1 MIDQKRQ
8 QWTYRNGKAGKPGGD
23 IIRLR
28 TLERF
33 TGIDNQRTRQRH
45 LCQTQESALNQTHHH
60 QHLEAHLDIP
70 EGFQIIKDDETDCH
84 TQDGYL
90 AYPIATIAL
99 HQIGAEAT
107 QKKDA
112 QAISSINHANLSNG
126 ISILS
131 HKIRYAQEEHVD
143 ARHQEEIGEAETPEV
158 TVPQFKMHRGI
169 LRIHL
174 SSSLL
179 RLDTPRSSR
188 RRYKPLLP
196 SASPRLPGQNDAG
209 ILA

>member
-1 MIDQKRQ
+1 MSDTFSDGALNGNFTLETSTKQPMPILRLPEKRLHTEDIIDQKRQ
-8 QWTYRNGKAGKPGGD
+8 QRTYRNRKAGKPGGD

-45 LCQTQESALNQTHHH
+45 LCQAQESALNQTHRH
-60 QHLEAHLDIP
+60 QHLEAHLDVP
-70 EGFQIIKDDETDCH
+70 EGFQIIKNDETDSH

-112 QAISSINHANLSNG
+112 QAISSINHAN
-126 ISILS
+126 
-131 HKIRYAQEEHVD
+131 
-143 ARHQEEIGEAETPEV
+143 
-158 TVPQFKMHRGI
+158 
-169 LRIHL
+169 
-174 SSSLL
+174 
-179 RLDTPRSSR
+179 
-188 RRYKPLLP
+188 
-196 SASPRLPGQNDAG
+196 
-209 ILA
+209 